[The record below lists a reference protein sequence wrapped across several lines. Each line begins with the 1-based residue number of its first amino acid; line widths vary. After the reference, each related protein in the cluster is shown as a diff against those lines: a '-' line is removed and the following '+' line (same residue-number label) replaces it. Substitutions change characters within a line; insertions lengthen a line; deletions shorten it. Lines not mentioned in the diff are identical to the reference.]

1 MFGKQKDVSEPAAAA
16 AEPRRSSLPPGA
28 KAPLSII
35 APGCVIT
42 GVVSSPGDLQIEGD
56 VVGDVQCAA
65 LSVGQ
70 NGAIKGD
77 VTAESLLVR
86 GTITGGVRARN
97 VQLAASGRI
106 EGDIV
111 AAQLVIEA
119 GGAFEGRSRRD
130 ADPLSGGGAT
140 GLLSGPRTVE
150 PEDIEIAI
158 PAR

>member
-1 MFGKQKDVSEPAAAA
+1 MFGKQKDAPEPAASP
-16 AEPRRSSLPPGA
+16 EPRRTSLPPGA

-77 VTAESLLVR
+77 VTAETLLVR

-97 VQLAASGRI
+97 VQLASSGRI

-130 ADPLSGGGAT
+130 ADPLSNVSAA
-140 GLLSGPRTVE
+140 GLLGGPASSPV
-150 PEDIEIAI
+150 EDIEISL

>member
-1 MFGKQKDVSEPAAAA
+1 MFGKQKDAAEPSAA
-16 AEPRRSSLPPGA
+16 AEPRRTSLPPGA

-65 LSVGQ
+65 LSVGP

-86 GTITGGVRARN
+86 GSITGGVRARN
-97 VQLAASGRI
+97 VQLAATGRI

-130 ADPLSGGGAT
+130 ADPLSNISAAGLIGGPTAAA
-140 GLLSGPRTVE
+140 V
-150 PEDIEIAI
+150 EDIEIAL

>member
-1 MFGKQKDVSEPAAAA
+1 MFGKQKDVSEPSATPEA
-16 AEPRRSSLPPGA
+16 RRPSLPPGA

-65 LSVGQ
+65 LSVGP

-97 VQLAASGRI
+97 VQLAATGRI

-130 ADPLSGGGAT
+130 ADPLSSISAAGPRRSLRFGVDWT
-140 GLLSGPRTVE
+140 GLRG
-150 PEDIEIAI
+150 
-158 PAR
+158 